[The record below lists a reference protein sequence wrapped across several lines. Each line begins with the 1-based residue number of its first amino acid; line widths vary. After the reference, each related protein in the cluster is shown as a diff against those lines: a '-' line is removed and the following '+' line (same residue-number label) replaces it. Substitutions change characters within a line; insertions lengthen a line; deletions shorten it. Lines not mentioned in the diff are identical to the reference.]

1 MIFAHRSCAKGMMS
15 FLPWVKVSM
24 CFLLLAGGLWPIP
37 GRAYI
42 TAPVPTLGAAVSDST
57 YVTLIRV
64 EKVSREK
71 GIIVYTKVR
80 DLKGKYPKDSIRH
93 VFDLKGTPR
102 HQGPG
107 DVPTRP
113 DERDWQ
119 YALEWAAPGK
129 LAVMFT
135 RQYDP
140 FGDFGHTY
148 IPGCWYAI
156 MCPPR
161 NWEFWYAIYAEARLL
176 HQWHCGTPSRLAT
189 AVEWIVSG
197 REAVVPVLSNKSSK
211 EDLRAGRAK
220 LLGLLVSA
228 SRRDYQPGRDGVT
241 EAVDGKSIP
250 SLIQLLREGN
260 REDKVRA
267 ARSLGLLES
276 QTNLIVPALADAV
289 RNDPSGT
296 VRICAAETLL
306 LIGQDAKTALPA
318 IEASLNDPRMA
329 QRRDVL
335 LRLAEVREKLK

>member
-1 MIFAHRSCAKGMMS
+1 
-15 FLPWVKVSM
+15 
-24 CFLLLAGGLWPIP
+24 
-37 GRAYI
+37 
-42 TAPVPTLGAAVSDST
+42 
-57 YVTLIRV
+57 
-64 EKVSREK
+64 
-71 GIIVYTKVR
+71 
-80 DLKGKYPKDSIRH
+80 
-93 VFDLKGTPR
+93 
-102 HQGPG
+102 
-107 DVPTRP
+107 
-113 DERDWQ
+113 
-119 YALEWAAPGK
+119 
-129 LAVMFT
+129 
-135 RQYDP
+135 
-140 FGDFGHTY
+140 
-148 IPGCWYAI
+148 

-197 REAVVPVLSNKSSK
+197 REAVVPILSNKSSK

-220 LLGLLVSA
+220 LRGLLVSA